1 MQQRVAVVMGGE
13 GPEREVARKAG
24 EGVSVALES
33 LGHAVVRTPV
43 GPDLVRRLRAA
54 NVDRVFPVL
63 EGATAREGRVQAV
76 LTSLGLPFTGANGFA
91 TAVASHLGHLRG
103 LLRLHNLP
111 LPHGYTVLH
120 QRADGALAVHG
131 DLGFPCRVRPVTTGL
146 GTCAMQV
153 AAPEALVPAVRWAG
167 QYAGEALVEREVE
180 GAQIS
185 VALLGEEVL
194 GLGATPAE
202 GSRRSGTPRLSPT
215 RRGNLEALARGVA
228 RALDCHGPLLVGFSV
243 PAEDNE
249 VIVSVDA
256 APRLVPRG
264 AFVRLAAAEG
274 RSYAEVVGRILDAAD
289 VDGGHPD
296 IPGMQPVPVPAYAL
310 AS

>member
-13 GPEREVARKAG
+13 GPERELARKAG

-33 LGHAVVRTPV
+33 LGHDVVRTQV
-43 GPDLVRRLRAA
+43 GPDLMRRLTAA
-54 NVDRVFPVL
+54 NVDAVFPVL

-76 LTSLGLPFTGANGFA
+76 LTAMGLPFAGANGFA

-111 LPHGYTVLH
+111 LPQGYTLLH
-120 QRADGALAVHG
+120 QRAESALAAHG
-131 DLGFPCRVRPVTTGL
+131 DLGFPCRVRPVTAGVS
-146 GTCAMQV
+146 GGAMQV

-167 QYAGEALVEREVE
+167 QYAGEALIEREVE

-194 GLGATPAE
+194 GVGTTPAE
-202 GSRRSGTPRLSPT
+202 GPRRTGGSRLSPT
-215 RRGNLEALARGVA
+215 RRGNLEALARAVA
-228 RALDCHGPLLVGFSV
+228 RALDCRGPLLVGFSV

-249 VIVSVDA
+249 VIVAVDA

-264 AFVRLAAAEG
+264 AFVRLATAEG
-274 RSYAEVVGRILDAAD
+274 RSYAQLMGEILGAADLDA
-289 VDGGHPD
+289 GQPD
-296 IPGMQPVPVPAYAL
+296 IPGMAPVDLPAFAL